1 MMTLCPIGSYADS
14 VLEVSK
20 DGRDRE
26 SFAAQAELFRLL
38 GHPARLQIIELLRDG
53 ERSVGDLQRE
63 LGLDSSGTSQHL
75 TAMRRQNVL
84 ESRRAGTSV
93 LYRISDSSILALL
106 ELSKGVLA
114 AQLRRTSVRINTLVE
129 NISA

>member
-1 MMTLCPIGSYADS
+1 
-14 VLEVSK
+14 
-20 DGRDRE
+20 
-26 SFAAQAELFRLL
+26 
-38 GHPARLQIIELLRDG
+38 
-53 ERSVGDLQRE
+53 VGDLQRE